1 MQLIDADTLY
11 SKEDLSKVQLEVR
24 NVALNNFEAFIRLVA
39 PYQLIAHCHIAMCKW
54 AQEYE
59 HENRLLLWPR
69 DHGKSRYSAFYAAW
83 ETVRDPATTI
93 IYASATAE
101 KAEEQLRFI
110 KSILDSKVVRR
121 YFPGLLHPEEGRRE
135 SWNKTSI
142 VVDHPYR
149 KSEGVVDSTIMTC
162 GLEKTI
168 TGKHCKRLLLDDIV
182 VPENNTELGR
192 RDVNNW
198 AAQAASIMSAESSM
212 LVVGTRYHPMDA
224 YQVMMDMDFEDPI
237 ENEDGEIALEEV
249 KMFTVMQDD
258 VEVDGEFLWPRQQ
271 RKDGKYF
278 GFNPRILARKKAVYE
293 ANNQITQFYAQYYN
307 DPNDKSTAPI
317 SRDLFRHYK
326 REELEQIAGVWM
338 IKGKP
343 CWLYGAVDMAAS
355 TKDRAD
361 YTVVVVGAID
371 DEGNRYVV
379 DIKRFKTQRASAIF
393 DAIRDSYVAYQF
405 KKLRIEAV
413 SGFRLVAQDL
423 ADRLTDEGVRIP
435 IDLYIPPNTDGKFA
449 RVNGILEPLYQSG
462 AVYHYRGGNCQ
473 VLEDELVSVNPL
485 HDDTKDAWA
494 MTCDLMVKPIQRR
507 TQGSNNV
514 ISFNKR
520 FGGVNL
526 GGAAA

>member
-1 MQLIDADTLY
+1 LLIQANSLY
-11 SKEDLSKVQLEVR
+11 SEAGLNKSQLEIR
-24 NVALNNFEAFIRLVA
+24 IASLNNLEAFIRLVA
-39 PYQLIAHCHIAMCKW
+39 PYQLIAHCHSVMCKW
-54 AQEYE
+54 AQLHEN
-59 HENRLLLWPR
+59 ENRLLLWPR

-83 ETVRDPATTI
+83 EIVRDPATTI

-110 KSILDSKVVRR
+110 KTILESKVVER
-121 YFPGLLHPEEGRRE
+121 YFPDLINPDEGRRE
-135 SWNKTSI
+135 AWNKTFI
-142 VVDHPYR
+142 VVDHVYR
-149 KSEGVVDSTIMTC
+149 KLQGVVDSTLMTC

-168 TGKHCKRLLLDDIV
+168 TGKHCKRLIMDDIV
-182 VPENNTELGR
+182 VPENNTEVGR

-224 YQVMMDMDFEDPI
+224 YQIMMDMNFEDPI
-237 ENEDGEIALEEV
+237 EDENGEIVLE
-249 KMFTVMQDD
+249 KTNMFAVMQDD

-271 RKDGKYF
+271 RKDGRYF

-317 SRDLFRHYK
+317 SRDLFRYYK
-326 REELEQIAGVWM
+326 REELEYIAGQWM
-338 IKGKP
+338 VQGKP
-343 CWLYGAVDMAAS
+343 CWLYCAVDMAAS

-361 YTVVVVGAID
+361 YSVVAVGAID
-371 DEGNRYVV
+371 DEGNRYTV
-379 DIKRFKTQRASAIF
+379 DIKRFKTQKSSEIF
-393 DAIRDSYVAYQF
+393 DAIKESYISYKF

-423 ADRLTDEGVRIP
+423 SDRLSDEGVRIP
-435 IDLYIPPNTDGKFA
+435 IDLYIPPNADGKFA

-462 AVYHYRGGNCQ
+462 AIYHYRGGNCQ

-494 MTCDLMVKPIQRR
+494 MTCDVMVRPIPRR
-507 TQGSNNV
+507 QQSSDNV
-514 ISFNKR
+514 ISFHNR
-520 FGGVNL
+520 FGGV
-526 GGAAA
+526 AA

>member
-1 MQLIDADTLY
+1 MELINANQFY
-11 SKEDLSKVQLEVR
+11 STTGLTKAQLEIR
-24 NVALNNFEAFIRLVA
+24 NVAVNDFESFIRLVA
-39 PYQLIAHCHIAMCKW
+39 PYQLIAHCHTAMCKW
-54 AQEYE
+54 VQKNDG
-59 HENRLLLWPR
+59 ENLLLLWPR
-69 DHGKSRYSAFYAAW
+69 DHGKSRYSAFFASW
-83 ETVRDPATTI
+83 EIVRDPSTTI

-110 KSILDSKVVRR
+110 KTILESTVVQR
-121 YFPGLLHPEEGRRE
+121 YFPGLIHLEEGRRE
-135 SWNKTSI
+135 AWNKTFI

-149 KSEGVVDSTIMTC
+149 KEQGVVDSTLMTC

-182 VPENNTELGR
+182 VPENNTETGR

-212 LVVGTRYHPMDA
+212 LVVGTRYHPADA
-224 YQVMMDMDFEDPI
+224 YQIMMDMDFEDPI
-237 ENEDGEIALEEV
+237 ENEDGEIVLEEV

-293 ANNQITQFYAQYYN
+293 ANSQITQFYAQYYN

-317 SRDLFRHYK
+317 SRDLFRYYE
-326 REELEQIAGVWM
+326 REELEFIAGQWM
-338 IKGKP
+338 IMGKP
-343 CWLYGAVDMAAS
+343 CWLYSAVDMAAS
-355 TKDRAD
+355 TKDKSD
-361 YTVVVVGAID
+361 YTVVIVGAID

-379 DIKRFKTQRASAIF
+379 DVKRFKTQKSSEIYEAIAASYL
-393 DAIRDSYVAYQF
+393 SYHF

-413 SGFRLVAQDL
+413 AGFRLVAQDL
-423 ADRLTDEGVRIP
+423 ADRLTAEGVRIP
-435 IDLYIPPNTDGKFA
+435 IDLYIPPNSDGKFA

-462 AVYHYRGGNCQ
+462 AIYHYRGGNCQ

-494 MTCDLMVKPIQRR
+494 MTCDLMVKPIARR
-507 TQGSNNV
+507 QAASSNV
-514 ISFNKR
+514 LSFHKR
-520 FGGVNL
+520 FGGV
-526 GGAAA
+526 AA